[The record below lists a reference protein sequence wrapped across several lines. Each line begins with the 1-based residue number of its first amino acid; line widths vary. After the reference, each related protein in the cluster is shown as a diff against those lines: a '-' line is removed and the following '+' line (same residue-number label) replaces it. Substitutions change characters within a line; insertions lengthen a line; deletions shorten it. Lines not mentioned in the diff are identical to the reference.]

1 MKALMMIG
9 IGFDIGDALGVP
21 CPFLEVLSQ
30 HSTALLFI
38 DLQVKT
44 LPRILRQETSV
55 TLVVFFLGGAVS
67 EVHLHITL
75 FGGFYATP
83 TSLSSSFTFVQDI
96 WGLVFTRGRHTPAG
110 SHVVGILQQVWTMK
124 SARLKSRSF
133 VLFLNFVSSYGR
145 VWSKYRESVLN
156 GYIQSFVNIRGRNV
170 IFLYLKTIL
179 IENTL
184 SLPDLA

>member
-1 MKALMMIG
+1 VRTGERLLWRITVAYATVASRLLPTG
-9 IGFDIGDALGVP
+9 AGAQTLPVAFSHLYRRAVRTA
-21 CPFLEVLSQ
+21 LEVLSQ

-55 TLVVFFLGGAVS
+55 TLVVFFLGGTVVS

-83 TSLSSSFTFVQDI
+83 TFWSSSFTFVQDI

-124 SARLKSRSF
+124 SAWDRD
-133 VLFLNFVSSYGR
+133 
-145 VWSKYRESVLN
+145 
-156 GYIQSFVNIRGRNV
+156 
-170 IFLYLKTIL
+170 
-179 IENTL
+179 L
-184 SLPDLA
+184 SLDLLFYFLTLFHHTVECGQNTMNLY